1 MSVLLIDFDRW
12 IDELPG
18 ESTVVGLKDKA
29 KDSNGVVRKERYHN
43 FSKEDTTDVSQS
55 GRRR

>member
-1 MSVLLIDFDRW
+1 MLIDFDRW

-18 ESTVVGLKDKA
+18 KSTVVGLKDKA

-43 FSKEDTTDVSQS
+43 FSKEDTTDVSES
-55 GRRR
+55 GRRQE